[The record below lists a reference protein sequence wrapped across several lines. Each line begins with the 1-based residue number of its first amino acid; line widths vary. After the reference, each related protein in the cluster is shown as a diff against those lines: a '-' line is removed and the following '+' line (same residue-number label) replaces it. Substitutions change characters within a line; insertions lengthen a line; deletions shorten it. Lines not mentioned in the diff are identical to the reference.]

1 MAKARFRQCGL
12 AMAFLLGVSLLGG
25 TQASATIQLGDAL
38 VFGDLSAQNLFRMR
52 QVGNFNLVQQRNT
65 LRVGLDYKFLQE
77 GKTFGKYEAPGFID
91 KSSVYLLYR
100 GVYDSV
106 YDLTPGGNFYDFTG
120 QRIVATP
127 SNPYGGT
134 FGGIPADTRDAL
146 KYENTLREGYV
157 DIDLADIPL
166 SFRIGKQQIVWGET
180 DNFRLLDRV
189 NALDLT
195 WHLQQEIEIG
205 RGWDQLRIPYWMFKF
220 LYRLDELGPV
230 SNAFVEG
237 YWNPGDWVPNQRGFY
252 PYYAWSLP
260 LTNPV
265 PFPSLEKNT
274 VLFRQGDY
282 ARNPADNSQAG
293 IRFSGLAGGVN
304 FTLAY
309 LYGRWNGDDGSNSA
323 FIRADLD
330 PVTAAAAIG
339 KNQLPAT
346 YSVPYTHTIGGS
358 ANYFEENTEAV
369 LKSEMVYIFGAP
381 FNSGDIRSPV
391 LPQQL
396 FGIVKK
402 DMWQGMIGFD
412 RPTWIRWLNKNTT
425 WLILGQFFWHY
436 LVNNERSVGDRIGL
450 VGNLSPTQPLQARGG
465 GPCVTF
471 TNCKAVDAVRDWE
484 MLATLAATSFYLSG
498 TLVPQLTYVLDPVNA
513 FNMEVAWSL
522 DYYVTPDFIVN
533 VAQKYFI
540 NTTENPVYETWGVA
554 GVNRGRSETQLR
566 FTYQF

>member
-1 MAKARFRQCGL
+1 MAKARFRQSGL
-12 AMAFLLGVSLLGG
+12 VLALALGVVLTGA
-25 TQASATIQLGDAL
+25 TRADATIQLGDAL

-65 LRVGLDYKFLQE
+65 LRLGLDYKWLQD
-77 GKTFGKYEAPGFID
+77 GKFIGKYDVPGFID
-91 KSSVYLLYR
+91 KSSVYVLYR

-106 YDLTPGGNFYDFTG
+106 YDLKPGGHFYTFTG
-120 QRIVATP
+120 QRDG
-127 SNPYGGT
+127 S
-134 FGGIPADTRDAL
+134 FDDIPLSARDAI
-146 KYENTLREGYV
+146 KYENNLREAY
-157 DIDLADIPL
+157 IDLDFADIPL
-166 SFRIGKQQIVWGET
+166 SLRLGKQQIVWGET

-189 NALDLT
+189 NALDLK

-205 RGWDQLRIPYWMFKF
+205 RGWDQLRIPYWMIKW
-220 LYRLDELGPV
+220 LYRLDQVGPI
-230 SNAFVEG
+230 SNAFLEG
-237 YWNPGDWVPNQRGFY
+237 YWNPGDWYPNERGFL
-252 PYYAWSLP
+252 PYYPWSLP

-265 PFPSLEKNT
+265 PFPNLERNT

-282 ARNPADNSQAG
+282 SRDPADNSQVG
-293 IRFSGLAGGVN
+293 VRFSGFAGGVN

-309 LYGRWNGDDGSNSA
+309 LYGRWNGDDGTNSA
-323 FIRADLD
+323 FIRADLN
-330 PVTAAAAIG
+330 PVTAQAALA
-339 KNQLPAT
+339 NNTLPAW

-358 ANYFEENTEAV
+358 ANYFEEWTEAV
-369 LKSEMVYIFGAP
+369 LKTEMVYIFGVP
-381 FNSGDIRSPV
+381 YNSGDKRSPV

-412 RPTWIRWLNKNTT
+412 RPTWIRWLNKNST

-436 LVNNERSVGDRIGL
+436 LVDNEHAVGDKIGL

-465 GPCVTF
+465 GPCVNF
-471 TNCKAVDAVRDWE
+471 TNCKAVDQVRDWE
-484 MLATLAATSFYLSG
+484 MLMTLAATSFYLSG
-498 TLVPQLTYVLDPVNA
+498 TLVPQITYVLDPVNS

-540 NTTENPVYETWGVA
+540 NTTEDPVYETWGVA

>member
-1 MAKARFRQCGL
+1 MAKARFRQSGL
-12 AMAFLLGVSLLGG
+12 FLAFVLGVSLFSAGRAG
-25 TQASATIQLGDAL
+25 ATIQLGDAM

-65 LRVGLDYKFLQE
+65 LRIGLDYKWLND
-77 GKTFGKYEAPGFID
+77 GKLAGKWEAPEFVD
-91 KSSVYLLYR
+91 KSSLYLLYR

-106 YDLTPGGNFYDFTG
+106 YDLQPGGHFYSFTG
-120 QRIVATP
+120 QRLGQF
-127 SNPYGGT
+127 SD
-134 FGGIPADTRDAL
+134 IPDSTRDAL
-146 KYENTLREGYV
+146 KYENNLREAYV
-157 DIDLADIPL
+157 DVDFKDFPL
-166 SFRIGKQQIVWGET
+166 SLRLGKQQIVWGET

-195 WHLQQEIEIG
+195 WHLFQEIEIG
-205 RGWDQLRIPYWMFKF
+205 RGWDQLRIPYWMFKA
-220 LYRLDELGPV
+220 LYKLDEVGPI
-230 SNAFVEG
+230 SNAFVEA

-260 LTNPV
+260 LNNPV
-265 PFPSLEKNT
+265 PFPNLEKGT

-282 ARNPADNSQAG
+282 SRSIADNSQAG
-293 IRFSGLAGGVN
+293 IRFSGYAGGVN

-323 FIRADLD
+323 FIKADLN
-330 PVTAAAAIG
+330 PVTANAALATG
-339 KNQLPAT
+339 NTLPAQ
-346 YSVPYTHTIGGS
+346 YYVPYTNTIGGS
-358 ANYFEENTEAV
+358 ANYFEEYTGAV
-369 LKSEMVYIFGAP
+369 LKTEMIYIFGVP
-381 FNSGDIRSPV
+381 FNSGDKRSPV

-396 FGIVKK
+396 FGTVLK

-412 RPTWIRWLNKNTT
+412 RPTWIRWLNKNST

-436 LVNNERSVGDRIGL
+436 LPGNEHPVGDRIGL
-450 VGNLSPTQPLQARGG
+450 VGNLAPTQPLQARGG
-465 GPCVTF
+465 GPCVDF
-471 TNCKAVDAVRDWE
+471 TNCKAVDSVKDWE

-498 TLVPQLTYVLDPVNA
+498 TLVPQLTYILDPVNS

-522 DYYVTPDFIVN
+522 DYYVTPDFIAN
-533 VAQKYFI
+533 IGQKYFI